1 MTPVEHCASAASAPL
16 ARIEPVGGDLERALA
31 GGRHARRLGARLRCS
46 LTPKRGFTGSN
57 TAEEP
62 IIMRTTMPSGA
73 SV

>member
-16 ARIEPVGGDLERALA
+16 ARTSPSAAISSARLRAGVMRGGC
-31 GGRHARRLGARLRCS
+31 GARLRCS